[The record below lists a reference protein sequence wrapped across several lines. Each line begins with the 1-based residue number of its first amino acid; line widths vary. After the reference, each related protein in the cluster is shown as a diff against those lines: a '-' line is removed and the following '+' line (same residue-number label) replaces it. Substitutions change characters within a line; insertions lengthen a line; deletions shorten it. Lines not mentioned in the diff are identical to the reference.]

1 MSITLLELR
10 TQSRQLSDMEDNE
23 FVSDSEL
30 TNYINFA
37 VAELHDLLVQCYG
50 SDYFLNSTSA
60 TTTVDTTDYS
70 LPSDFYK
77 LRGVD
82 VKLSGNDWLSI
93 QPFNFNER
101 NRFEDFGS
109 WSLQGIT
116 NIRYRIMGSNIKFS
130 PVPDSQVDYRIWYVP
145 TATKLSA
152 DADSLDDI
160 NQYSN
165 FVIVTAA
172 IKMLNK
178 EESDISNLAG
188 ERQRLINHIEEVARN
203 RDAANPESISDIHA
217 ENNDSLWYTSRG

>member
-1 MSITLLELR
+1 
-10 TQSRQLSDMEDNE
+10 MEDNE

-152 DADSLDDI
+152 DTDSLDDI